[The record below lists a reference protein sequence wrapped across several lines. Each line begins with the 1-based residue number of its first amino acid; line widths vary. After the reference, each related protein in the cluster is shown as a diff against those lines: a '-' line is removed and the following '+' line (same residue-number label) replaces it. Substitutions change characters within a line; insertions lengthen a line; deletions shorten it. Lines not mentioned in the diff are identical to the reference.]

1 MSEPILEMKNISK
14 NFGSVIALKNVDLEV
29 YPGEIRGLIGE
40 NGSGKSTISSI
51 AAGMQK
57 ATSGRMTFKKQSWE
71 PVSMIDALQNGIG
84 MVVQESGTISGV
96 TVAENIFL
104 AETERYKNRFGLINR
119 RKMNADAT
127 EVMKKI
133 GVNDITGDMLMQ
145 QLDFQTRK
153 LVEIAKVVMKQPQIL
168 VIDETRGVY
177 IYLLHYRC
185 KMDRW
190 VHVYF

>member
-104 AETERYKNRFGLINR
+104 AELSQFRNKLGMIN
-119 RKMNADAT
+119 KKAMNQKAT
-127 EVMKKI
+127 EAMRAI
-133 GVNDITGDMLMQ
+133 GVEHVTGDMPIAS
-145 QLDFQTRK
+145 LDFQTRK
-153 LVEIAKVVMKQPQIL
+153 LVEIAKVMLRQAQHFH
-168 VIDETRGVY
+168 R
-177 IYLLHYRC
+177 
-185 KMDRW
+185 MDVRSCIP
-190 VHVYF
+190 

>member
-29 YPGEIRGLIGE
+29 YPGEIRGLILVK

-71 PVSMIDALQNGIG
+71 PASMIDALQNGIG

-104 AETERYKNRFGLINR
+104 AELSQFRNKLGMIN
-119 RKMNADAT
+119 KKAMNQKAT
-127 EVMKKI
+127 EAMRAI
-133 GVNDITGDMLMQ
+133 GVEHVIGDMPI
-145 QLDFQTRK
+145 DS
-153 LVEIAKVVMKQPQIL
+153 LVFRPES
-168 VIDETRGVY
+168 
-177 IYLLHYRC
+177 
-185 KMDRW
+185 W
-190 VHVYF
+190 